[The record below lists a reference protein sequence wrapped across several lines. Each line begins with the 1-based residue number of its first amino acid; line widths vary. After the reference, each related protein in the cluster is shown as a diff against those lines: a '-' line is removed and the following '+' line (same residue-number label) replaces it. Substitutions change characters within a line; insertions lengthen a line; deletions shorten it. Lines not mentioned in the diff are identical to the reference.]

1 MIKNDKTF
9 SKESIECNVCLNDV
23 KTYTKF
29 CKCNVRTCFEC
40 YYKLM
45 YLTDKPLCDCCE
57 NKDDDFSLLKIV
69 VKCPLC
75 RSIRNNAFTKT
86 NIDRLKIPSKIIIQK
101 MLEYNYC
108 ITRKFVET
116 YEEVNYE
123 TDLTDGEEYDSEY
136 ESDDDR
142 WNLSYRQELQLNRRE
157 LGIPKIERD
166 DIINVMIQLNLRHLF
181 DF

>member
-29 CKCNVRTCFEC
+29 CKCNVRTCFDC

-45 YLTDKPLCDCCE
+45 YLTDKMLCDCCE
-57 NKDDDFSLLKIV
+57 NKDDEFSLLKIV

-75 RSIRNNAFTKT
+75 RSIRNNALTKE

-101 MLEYNYC
+101 MIEYNYC

-116 YEEVNYE
+116 YEEVNSDE
-123 TDLTDGEEYDSEY
+123 EEYDSEN
-136 ESDDDR
+136 ESDSDDDR
-142 WNLSYRQELQLNRRE
+142 WNLSYRQDLELSRRE
-157 LGIPKIERD
+157 LGMPIIVRD
-166 DIINVMIQLNLRHLF
+166 DIINIMLQMGLRHLF